1 MGVVSPHKLLWY
13 LQKETRR
20 RSNEA
25 SVRRLHPQLSDAGK
39 TISKSILIAPGD
51 HRLHNSGH
59 EKERKSPRQV
69 SLSDTSSQHSSPR
82 SLHHQHQYPSS
93 RTYAAE
99 TFHGEPDNYDDE
111 VSSDAEDSDATTGG
125 VELSELERCVLNLTH
140 RRSQLRKQ
148 DTNAFLIAPPEYKI
162 SSEDVPFEDITPV
175 QD

>member
-1 MGVVSPHKLLWY
+1 MVSPHKLLWY
-13 LQKETRR
+13 LQKESRR

-25 SVRRLHPQLSDAGK
+25 SVRRLHTQLSDAGK
-39 TISKSILIAPGD
+39 SVSKSILIAPGD
-51 HRLHNSGH
+51 HRLHSSGL
-59 EKERKSPRQV
+59 EKERKSPQQL
-69 SLSDTSSQHSSPR
+69 SLSDASSQHSSPR
-82 SLHHQHQYPSS
+82 STYQQHHYPSS
-93 RTYAAE
+93 RIYMTE
-99 TFHGEPDNYDDE
+99 TFLSEQDNYNDE

-162 SSEDVPFEDITPV
+162 NSEDIPFEDITPV